1 VWCLAVDHSE
11 GDKDVLYAGVG
22 DYYHGYGV
30 WRCLISEIISGTEER
45 STNMPRQFV
54 LSQNYP
60 NPFNPTTK
68 IGFGVSG
75 LGSMGVRLVVCDLLG
90 REVAVLLD
98 EHKAPGR
105 YQVEFDGAKLSSGVY
120 IYRLSA
126 GDFVESKRMILL
138 K

>member
-1 VWCLAVDHSE
+1 MITSVEPHGGEWPQR
-11 GDKDVLYAGVG
+11 VL
-22 DYYHGYGV
+22 
-30 WRCLISEIISGTEER
+30 L
-45 STNMPRQFV
+45 F
-54 LSQNYP
+54 QNYP

-120 IYRLSA
+120 IYRLTA